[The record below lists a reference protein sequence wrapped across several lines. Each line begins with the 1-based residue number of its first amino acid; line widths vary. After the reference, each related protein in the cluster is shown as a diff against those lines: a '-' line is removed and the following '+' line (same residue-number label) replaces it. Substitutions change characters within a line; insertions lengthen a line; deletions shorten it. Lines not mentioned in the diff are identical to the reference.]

1 MTVGLPNRHPVNHCG
16 NPVAHLGAGNVRA
29 DALALHYSPSLHL
42 ARSETDGEPVE
53 RGSASAN
60 TSSADVRP
68 AKKPATGKQPTGAK
82 QRKTVAAA
90 VLLATAISESVVLVP
105 VDMRGGTPRCLMPV
119 LEGAAFGNDLRAP
132 GDKPNVRRANTRP
145 AAEALLDD
153 LLPPRGGKPV
163 ARCHMAGLLRLDNG
177 TAVYVIAAPIH
188 GLLTP
193 PEAAGNM
200 RDAQHVAAWQ
210 RPADIRNK
218 GAFAVATAAVAGVR
232 MLATPWACMPANVTT
247 GAVPDAPVET
257 SARAAAKPMDVLAVH
272 QLALREMK
280 RFDALLQ
287 SVALADDYL
296 ADTAQCWRGV
306 VADSQMPPPGV
317 MECALMT
324 NLPGMAYVAFPRPAP
339 LHATDAVPISMPQ
352 PPLPAGIQV
361 PRHPDDCYKTW
372 AKDQQVQQRR
382 AIARYHNKGGKQP
395 QTRVWDDDA
404 LLEPFQGKILDYRGG
419 IGKGVLLDTIK
430 TATDSHLHA
439 PAYNYYFSKSKNRR
453 LTSTVNFG
461 MVLRDER
468 PRLTMYAANNASFK
482 TTLGGVAAV
491 IGKAWEFVD
500 LKWMFHGA
508 GDGSP
513 VIVPPNVLPRGSTD
527 RTGLAGQDPRALIDA
542 SHPHDN
548 QTVCVELEPGYHGPR
563 QIVKSLNVA
572 LGPMRHTPN
581 ETNPKNWTESKPL
594 GCDAALAGAVLWD
607 AAHRLHTINIT
618 FCFDFAKFFHQ
629 VCMRAGEMC
638 KICALLPERLTA
650 AGATP
655 RLVQLADA
663 VLGMG
668 ISCASNIMQEL
679 GDELQ
684 VELMTQVAIAAT
696 PLIDSWRQSN
706 ASFDAWCTIR
716 EAMPHDQSGSQLRL
730 LMALIFTDD
739 AFWQAVSP
747 EIAALT
753 VSCFHHMIGPAHVT
767 RDEIGVAAEVAAL
780 LGARYVAATV
790 PRPAGIN
797 LWAAKPY
804 KWGGGIS
811 TKWCG
816 AIYSGVFA
824 VVWLPPDKALRT
836 LEGIQLFVQQRMQ
849 LLEFRSFHGFL
860 VSVRFALGND
870 RYLLEGL
877 SVLLKGAGTPDWD
890 GTRDRRLH

>member
-1 MTVGLPNRHPVNHCG
+1 
-16 NPVAHLGAGNVRA
+16 
-29 DALALHYSPSLHL
+29 
-42 ARSETDGEPVE
+42 
-53 RGSASAN
+53 
-60 TSSADVRP
+60 
-68 AKKPATGKQPTGAK
+68 
-82 QRKTVAAA
+82 
-90 VLLATAISESVVLVP
+90 
-105 VDMRGGTPRCLMPV
+105 
-119 LEGAAFGNDLRAP
+119 
-132 GDKPNVRRANTRP
+132 
-145 AAEALLDD
+145 
-153 LLPPRGGKPV
+153 
-163 ARCHMAGLLRLDNG
+163 
-177 TAVYVIAAPIH
+177 
-188 GLLTP
+188 
-193 PEAAGNM
+193 
-200 RDAQHVAAWQ
+200 
-210 RPADIRNK
+210 
-218 GAFAVATAAVAGVR
+218 
-232 MLATPWACMPANVTT
+232 
-247 GAVPDAPVET
+247 
-257 SARAAAKPMDVLAVH
+257 
-272 QLALREMK
+272 
-280 RFDALLQ
+280 
-287 SVALADDYL
+287 
-296 ADTAQCWRGV
+296 
-306 VADSQMPPPGV
+306 
-317 MECALMT
+317 
-324 NLPGMAYVAFPRPAP
+324 
-339 LHATDAVPISMPQ
+339 
-352 PPLPAGIQV
+352 
-361 PRHPDDCYKTW
+361 
-372 AKDQQVQQRR
+372 
-382 AIARYHNKGGKQP
+382 
-395 QTRVWDDDA
+395 
-404 LLEPFQGKILDYRGG
+404 
-419 IGKGVLLDTIK
+419 
-430 TATDSHLHA
+430 
-439 PAYNYYFSKSKNRR
+439 
-453 LTSTVNFG
+453 

-491 IGKAWEFVD
+491 IDKAWEFVD

-508 GDGSP
+508 SDGSP

-618 FCFDFAKFFHQ
+618 FCFDFGKFFHQ

-668 ISCASNIMQEL
+668 ISCASNIIQEL

-890 GTRDRRLH
+890 GTGIAVCTDRMAKRCAVIADRVSNCSGASMLAAVPWLAPTGQHGVRAQAGWEIGGDAAVSDTPSPTDGLGYCFYGRCVRVPLSWDERLRKWHITVLEALTSGLALVECTPKVPRAKVAFLTSDALATALFLAARAKASALVVVHENILDTPEYRRLVAEGVQLYRRMKWGEVNTLHDAVSRGYTEVVEDICNATKIEVQWLDLSERGAEYLKMALDKLDAAEADACARFGGFDQLPENWEEAMRRARDACGNGSSVSATPAAVQGASVGAYDVRGEVISKMNFSDDEDVVFRSADEYVPSAAAAAWPTDKWPRAPAWRDDWESSVVTYKYVVRALALARCPGNTRAPGLPPLPWL